1 LAKCVSSLTSKS
13 ITLTWFKQSIEA
25 LAKLEASKK
34 AEDDSLTASTSTE
47 VESLVEKKTQ
57 ENKIESAELNE
68 NRIAESTSINST
80 PRTEVKI
87 IKEITESNIKE
98 LINSVSNDDDDES
111 DAENVNEYENE
122 NEIENNETNDSESNV
137 DSIMN
142 LIKNSRDSLS
152 QDIKCD
158 ENDDV
163 FDGLFGKQ
171 DDSYN
176 SKNNNDTTD
185 LVEDENTI
193 NNSNSNN
200 AEEQFEF
207 DQ

>member
-1 LAKCVSSLTSKS
+1 MSSLTSKS
-13 ITLTWFKQSIEA
+13 VTLTWFKQSMEA

-34 AEDDSLTASTSTE
+34 AEDDSLTAPTSTE
-47 VESLVEKKTQ
+47 VDSLEKKAQ
-57 ENKIESAELNE
+57 ENKIESAELKE
-68 NRIAESTSINST
+68 NRIAELTSMSNT

-111 DAENVNEYENE
+111 DAENVSEYENE
-122 NEIENNETNDSESNV
+122 NQIENNETNDSDSNV

-152 QDIKCD
+152 QDKKCD

-171 DDSYN
+171 EDSNN

-193 NNSNSNN
+193 NNDNNSNANN